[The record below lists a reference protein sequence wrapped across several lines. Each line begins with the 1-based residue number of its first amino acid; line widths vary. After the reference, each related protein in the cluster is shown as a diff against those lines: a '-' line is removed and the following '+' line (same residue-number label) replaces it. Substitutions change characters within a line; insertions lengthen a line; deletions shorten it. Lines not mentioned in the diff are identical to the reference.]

1 MGEAQGAREILSSPV
16 ENASGAGHAAS
27 MPTLPADELTMR
39 DLLAE
44 YPWARRALFQ
54 KYHIGGCASCG
65 FSDEETLA
73 TVCKRS
79 GVNPEDVLHDVRQ
92 AHEQDEAMMLDP
104 ADAVA
109 GTRTIV
115 DIRTKEEFD
124 AVQIPGSLHFDQ
136 LLSTEIMTGWDKC
149 RPILIVDH
157 TGTRALDAAAYFA
170 GHGFSDVRCLRGGI
184 DAYSRDADPSLPRYA
199 LE

>member
-1 MGEAQGAREILSSPV
+1 
-16 ENASGAGHAAS
+16 
-27 MPTLPADELTMR
+27 MPTLPAAELTMR

-65 FSDEETLA
+65 FSDEEPLSE
-73 TVCKRS
+73 VCERS
-79 GVNPEDVLHDVRQ
+79 GVSPEEVLLGVRQ
-92 AHEQDEAMMLDP
+92 AHEQDEAMMMDP
-104 ADAVA
+104 ADALA
-109 GTRTIV
+109 GAGSWTIV
-115 DIRTKEEFD
+115 DIRTKDEFD
-124 AVQIPGSLHFDQ
+124 AVRIPGSLHFDQ
-136 LLSTEIMTGWDKC
+136 TLSTEVMTTWDKD
-149 RPILIVDH
+149 RPVLIVDH

-170 GHGFSDVRCLRGGI
+170 GHGFSNVRCLRGGI